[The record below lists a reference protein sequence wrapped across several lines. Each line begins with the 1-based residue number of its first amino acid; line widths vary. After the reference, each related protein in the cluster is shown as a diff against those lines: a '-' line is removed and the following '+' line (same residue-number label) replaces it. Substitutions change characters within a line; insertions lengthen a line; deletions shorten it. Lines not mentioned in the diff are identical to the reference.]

1 MCKDGKNFDLRSH
14 VTRWSAVILL
24 CDVSSFLR
32 QLSLKCRQ
40 VFSFFFRVPQSV
52 FACLCTFAAERL
64 KIAAVFYAHE
74 NQSVPAA
81 LCHTLCWCT
90 EHQTI
95 DSVRPKSQSLMFK
108 LRSRTTF
115 KLWNRDKRR
124 GQMETH
130 GRMQYTPTCQKTSEN
145 YQSGSDWKEPKVRSE
160 G

>member
-1 MCKDGKNFDLRSH
+1 MVALQ
-14 VTRWSAVILL
+14 RWQEFRPPEPCNEVIRRYSSLWCEFFPEAVESKVQTGLFI
-24 CDVSSFLR
+24 
-32 QLSLKCRQ
+32 
-40 VFSFFFRVPQSV
+40 FFRVPQSV
-52 FACLCTFAAERL
+52 FACLCAFAAERF

-145 YQSGSDWKEPKVRSE
+145 YQKFGRKGKRMP
-160 G
+160 